1 MKGRFKD
8 RAKQITLIALFLIIS
23 VLTISL
29 IAGRISTQEIIVLK
43 KNGINTSIPLDQQME
58 FFEKKDILKSEY
70 KYFKGTV
77 VTNVNQLKDKTLIY
91 KLKAGSPIPTT
102 ALMEPN
108 GAGQFAAV
116 MPEGRTVYM
125 LPEAVLG
132 LPPVQEGDLINIALS
147 YKQKAGEED
156 DTESVQTG
164 ILLSNIKIYK
174 IIDNNIYVDVS
185 LEEHLVLSTASQLGT
200 FVYQIPG
207 QKSELCG
214 EIDTNCDTSGSTS
227 TVIKQGDI
235 FDAILN
241 KTYSNATS
249 NSNKQDSN
257 EDSTTA
263 EELSKNVVSPKDS
276 EDNSDSDNEK
286 EEVTN
291 SENSGGNTGGD
302 SDEQQ

>member
-214 EIDTNCDTSGSTS
+214 ENDTNCDTSGSDS
-227 TVIKQGDI
+227 TIIKQGDI

-241 KTYSNATS
+241 KTYSNTTS
-249 NSNKQDSN
+249 NNNIKQDSD

-276 EDNSDSDNEK
+276 KDDSDNKK
-286 EEVTN
+286 EEETN

>member
-164 ILLSNIKIYK
+164 VLLSNIKIYK

-214 EIDTNCDTSGSTS
+214 ENDTNCDNSGSTPP
-227 TVIKQGDI
+227 VIKQGDI
-235 FDAILN
+235 FEAILN
-241 KTYSNATS
+241 KTYSNTT
-249 NSNKQDSN
+249 NTSNKQDSE

-276 EDNSDSDNEK
+276 EDNSDSSNEK
-286 EEVTN
+286 DKETN

>member
-29 IAGRISTQEIIVLK
+29 IAGRISTQTIIVLK
-43 KNGINTSIPLDQQME
+43 KNGINTSIPLDQQLE

-77 VTNVNQLKDKTLIY
+77 VTNVNQLKDKTLVY

-164 ILLSNIKIYK
+164 ILLSNVKIYK

-185 LEEHLVLSTASQLGT
+185 LEEHLVLSTASQLGA

-214 EIDTNCDTSGSTS
+214 ENDTSCDTSSSNS

-241 KTYSNATS
+241 KTYSNATNTS
-249 NSNKQDSN
+249 AKQDSDDN
-257 EDSTTA
+257 STTA
-263 EELSKNVVSPKDS
+263 EELSRNVVSPKDN
-276 EDNSDSDNEK
+276 EDDNDSSDKK
-286 EEVTN
+286 EEESN
-291 SENSGGNTGGD
+291 NKGSGDNTGGD

>member
-91 KLKAGSPIPTT
+91 KLKAGSPIPAT

-214 EIDTNCDTSGSTS
+214 ENDTNCDTSGSDS
-227 TVIKQGDI
+227 TIIKQGDI

-241 KTYSNATS
+241 KTYSNTTS
-249 NSNKQDSN
+249 NNNIKQDSD
-257 EDSTTA
+257 EDSATA

-276 EDNSDSDNEK
+276 KDDSDNKK
-286 EEVTN
+286 EEETN

>member
-70 KYFKGTV
+70 KYFKDTV
-77 VTNVNQLKDKTLIY
+77 VTDVNQLKDKTLIY

-214 EIDTNCDTSGSTS
+214 ENDTNCDTSGSDS
-227 TVIKQGDI
+227 TIIKQGDI

-241 KTYSNATS
+241 KTYSNTTS
-249 NSNKQDSN
+249 NNSIKQDSD

-276 EDNSDSDNEK
+276 KDDSDNKK
-286 EEVTN
+286 EEKTS

>member
-91 KLKAGSPIPTT
+91 KLKAGSPIPAT

-214 EIDTNCDTSGSTS
+214 ENDTNCDTSGSDS
-227 TVIKQGDI
+227 TIIKQGDI

-241 KTYSNATS
+241 KTYSNTTS
-249 NSNKQDSN
+249 NNSIKQDSD

-276 EDNSDSDNEK
+276 NDDSDSKK
-286 EEVTN
+286 EEETN

>member
-91 KLKAGSPIPTT
+91 KLKAGSPIPAT

-214 EIDTNCDTSGSTS
+214 ENDTNCDTSGSDS
-227 TVIKQGDI
+227 TIIKQGDI

-241 KTYSNATS
+241 KTYSNTTS
-249 NSNKQDSN
+249 NNNIKQDSD

-276 EDNSDSDNEK
+276 KDDSDNKK
-286 EEVTN
+286 EEETN

>member
-77 VTNVNQLKDKTLIY
+77 VTDVNQLKDKTLIY

-214 EIDTNCDTSGSTS
+214 ENDTNCDNSGSTS
-227 TVIKQGDI
+227 TIIKQGDI

-241 KTYSNATS
+241 KTYSNTTS
-249 NSNKQDSN
+249 NSVKQDSN

-276 EDNSDSDNEK
+276 KDDNDNKK
-286 EEVTN
+286 EEETN